1 MAFTES
7 DSNHCLIC
15 LSPRFNKSGFL
26 VKTMDYIPLIHQLRL
41 QYSCAHRSER
51 FTTYPAKCVNDYQSS
66 GIITD
71 IWNGKLLS
79 RLREKGLFSNAT
91 DLALSFH
98 TDGVKLFKTRSAF
111 HIWPLVL
118 IFNNLPPEKRYKRE
132 NLLLLG
138 LIPGPQQPKDIDSFL
153 CPLVN
158 ELKLLQAGIPKVY
171 NGATKDYF
179 VLHAYVCMI
188 GLFTTGMSRYLTSG
202 ALG

>member
-1 MAFTES
+1 M
-7 DSNHCLIC
+7 
-15 LSPRFNKSGFL
+15 
-26 VKTMDYIPLIHQLRL
+26 
-41 QYSCAHRSER
+41 
-51 FTTYPAKCVNDYQSS
+51 
-66 GIITD
+66 
-71 IWNGKLLS
+71 LS
-79 RLREKGLFSNAT
+79 RLREKGLFSNVT

-118 IFNNLPPEKRYKRE
+118 IINNLPPEERFKRE

-153 CPLVN
+153 RPLVN

-188 GLFTTGMSRYLTSG
+188 GSFTTGMSRYLTSG